1 MNTIANSN
9 LNAPPNF
16 NRLARAYRWMEF
28 ASFGPWLQ
36 LCRYAF
42 LGSLKDCR
50 SAVVIGDGDGRFT
63 ARLLRHNPAIQ
74 IEAIDVSPA
83 MLSALLRRAGANAGR
98 VRTLCIDA
106 RSWQPEIPPYDLA
119 VTHFF
124 LDCLTNEEVQSLA
137 MTLRTN
143 LTPGAKWL
151 VSEFAV
157 PDGSYG
163 RFFARP
169 LIRALYWAFGQL
181 TGLKV
186 RKLPDYRTALCRSG
200 FVLDQH
206 RSWLG
211 GLLVSELWSIRT
223 Q

>member
-16 NRLARAYRWMEF
+16 DRLARAYRWMEF

-36 LCRYAF
+36 LCRYTF
-42 LGSLKDCR
+42 LGSLKDCCR
-50 SAVVIGDGDGRFT
+50 AIVIGDGDGRFT

-74 IEAIDVSPA
+74 IEAIDASSA
-83 MLSALLRRAGANAGR
+83 MLRALLRRAGANAVR
-98 VRTLCIDA
+98 VRTTCIDA
-106 RSWQPEIPPYDLA
+106 RSWQPAIPPYDLV

-124 LDCLTNEEVQSLA
+124 LDCLTSDEIQSLVA
-137 MTLRTN
+137 TLRKALAPN
-143 LTPGAKWL
+143 ARWL
-151 VSEFAV
+151 ISEFAA
-157 PDGSYG
+157 PTGLYG

-169 LIRALYWAFGQL
+169 LIRTLYWAFGQL

-186 RKLPDYRTALCRSG
+186 RTLPDYHTALQRSG
-200 FVLDQH
+200 FVLNQRH
-206 RSWLG
+206 KWLG